1 MSPSRII
8 IFNSDHDLALANND
22 ASFVPPHSAAFFSRD
37 CASIMR
43 FLDDPSPIV
52 VWGWDKAVRHRLLR
66 DGADAREL
74 PSDADLERVRDL
86 SHRRM
91 SIRCADFLMGGRANP
106 LWCQTSAREAFSV
119 EDARALVEEYG
130 DTIIKSPWSSSGKGL
145 RPVRRDSWTAS
156 DLGWCEKIIAKQ
168 GSVIVERR
176 KVVAR
181 DFSYQFRVEPSDV
194 HFYGFSL
201 FKTSHGAYTG
211 NLLAS
216 NENMLSILSSYIDSG
231 FVMEVKDGVAEFLRR
246 EFCGKYTGTIGVD
259 MFIDSLGTLTPCVEL
274 NVRNNMGLIA
284 RNYFDWHIAPS
295 DSGKYE
301 MAVLYS
307 PDNDDLSRQICES
320 RELLTDFSPQSHYAV
335 VCRDARR

>member
-22 ASFVPPHSAAFFSRD
+22 ASFVPPHSAAYFSRD

-66 DGADAREL
+66 DGVDAREL

-91 SIRCADFLMGGRANP
+91 SIRCADFLMDGRANP

-181 DFSYQFRVEPSDV
+181 DFSYQFCVEPSGV

-216 NENMLSILSSYIDSG
+216 NEYMLSILSSYIDPG

-284 RNYFDWHIAPS
+284 RNYFDWHIAHS

-307 PDNDDLSRQICES
+307 PDNAELSRQISES
-320 RELLTDFSPQSHYAV
+320 RELLTDFTPQSHYSV
-335 VCRDARR
+335 VCRDAI

>member
-66 DGADAREL
+66 DGVDAREL

-91 SIRCADFLMGGRANP
+91 SIRCADFLMEGRANS

-130 DTIIKSPWSSSGKGL
+130 DTIINSPWTSSGKG
-145 RPVRRDSWTAS
+145 
-156 DLGWCEKIIAKQ
+156 
-168 GSVIVERR
+168 
-176 KVVAR
+176 
-181 DFSYQFRVEPSDV
+181 
-194 HFYGFSL
+194 
-201 FKTSHGAYTG
+201 
-211 NLLAS
+211 
-216 NENMLSILSSYIDSG
+216 
-231 FVMEVKDGVAEFLRR
+231 
-246 EFCGKYTGTIGVD
+246 
-259 MFIDSLGTLTPCVEL
+259 
-274 NVRNNMGLIA
+274 
-284 RNYFDWHIAPS
+284 
-295 DSGKYE
+295 
-301 MAVLYS
+301 
-307 PDNDDLSRQICES
+307 
-320 RELLTDFSPQSHYAV
+320 
-335 VCRDARR
+335 